1 MEPISASL
9 MIASAAFNAIKKGIE
24 VGKEL
29 EDMGGTLG
37 KWFSAVSSINES
49 KEKAKNP
56 PLFRKLLSSG
66 SVEQE
71 AMDAVVAEQKLLQM
85 ETELRELIMYRYG
98 VETYR
103 KMINMRRT
111 IKEDRAK
118 AERLRKRRIRKLFE
132 GIAIVLISMIGIFV
146 IGYTGYFLITY
157 K

>member
-1 MEPISASL
+1 MEPISATL

-56 PLFRKLLSSG
+56 PLFRKLLHAG

-71 AMDAVVAEQKLLQM
+71 AMDAIVAEQKLLQM

-98 VETYR
+98 LETYR
-103 KMINMRRT
+103 KMINMRRQ
-111 IKEDRAK
+111 IRSDRER
-118 AERLRKRRIRKLFE
+118 AEKLRKRRVRRLFE
-132 GIAIVLISMIGIFV
+132 GIAIVVIISIGLSV
-146 IGYTGYFLITY
+146 LGYMTYFIATY
-157 K
+157 N

>member
-1 MEPISASL
+1 MEPISATL

-56 PLFRKLLSSG
+56 PLFRKLLHAG

-71 AMDAVVAEQKLLQM
+71 AMDAIVAEQKLLQM
-85 ETELRELIMYRYG
+85 EKELRELIVYRYG

-103 KMINMRRT
+103 KMINMRRQ
-111 IKEDRAK
+111 IKDDRAR
-118 AERLRKRRIRKLFE
+118 AERLRKRKIRNLFE
-132 GIAIVLISMIGIFV
+132 GIAIVLISTFGIGFLSYV
-146 IGYTGYFLITY
+146 GYFIITY

>member
-1 MEPISASL
+1 MEPISATL

-56 PLFRKLLSSG
+56 PLFRKLLDAG

-71 AMDAVVAEQKLLQM
+71 AMDAVIAEQKLLQM

-98 VETYR
+98 LETYR
-103 KMINMRRT
+103 KMINMRRQ
-111 IKEDRAK
+111 IKDDRAR
-118 AERLRKRRIRKLFE
+118 AERLRKRKIRNLFE
-132 GIAIVLISMIGIFV
+132 GIAIVLISTFGIGFLSYV
-146 IGYTGYFLITY
+146 GYFIITY

>member
-1 MEPISASL
+1 MEPISATL

-56 PLFRKLLSSG
+56 PLFRKLLHAG

-71 AMDAVVAEQKLLQM
+71 AMDAIVAEQKLLQM
-85 ETELRELIMYRYG
+85 ERELRELIMYRYG

-103 KMINMRRT
+103 KMINMRRQ
-111 IKEDRAK
+111 IKDDRAI
-118 AERLRKRRIRKLFE
+118 AERLRKRKIRNLFE
-132 GIAIVLISMIGIFV
+132 GIAIVLISTFGIGFLSYV
-146 IGYTGYFLITY
+146 GYFIITY

>member
-1 MEPISASL
+1 MEPISATL

-56 PLFRKLLSSG
+56 PLFRKLLDAG

-71 AMDAVVAEQKLLQM
+71 AMDAVIAEQKLLQM

-98 VETYR
+98 LETYR
-103 KMINMRRT
+103 KMINMRRQ
-111 IKEDRAK
+111 IRSDRER
-118 AERLRKRRIRKLFE
+118 AEKLRKRRVRRLFE
-132 GIAIVLISMIGIFV
+132 SIAIVVIISIGLSV
-146 IGYTGYFLITY
+146 LGYMTYFIATY
-157 K
+157 N